1 MVSITSLRRRSNGAN
16 HLERKLSALQDDL
29 SRLQRDLRGIAAA
42 GGEIAGE
49 RMNDALESASAG
61 ARAVAGRAGAG
72 AKEAAD
78 RAADQ
83 LETWTHGN
91 LNPVREQVRS
101 QPLASVLLSAGA
113 GALVGALLVAV
124 RRE

>member
-1 MVSITSLRRRSNGAN
+1 MVSIASWRRRSNGSSQ
-16 HLERKLSALQDDL
+16 LERKLSALQLDL

-49 RMNDALESASAG
+49 RVADAVDSAEAG
-61 ARAVAGRAGAG
+61 ARAI
-72 AKEAAD
+72 AD
-78 RAADQ
+78 RAAEQ
-83 LETWTHGN
+83 LETWTDGN
-91 LNPVREQVRS
+91 LNPVRAQVRS

-113 GALVGALLVAV
+113 GALVGALLVAA

>member
-1 MVSITSLRRRSNGAN
+1 MVSIASWRRRSNGSSQ
-16 HLERKLSALQDDL
+16 LGRKLSALQDDL
-29 SRLQRDLRGIAAA
+29 NRLQRDLRGVAAA

-49 RMNDALESASAG
+49 RVVDAFESAEAG
-61 ARAVAGRAGAG
+61 VRS
-72 AKEAAD
+72 AAD

-83 LETWTHGN
+83 LGTWTNGN
-91 LNPVREQVRS
+91 LNPVRAQVRS

-113 GALVGALLVAV
+113 GALVGALLAAA

>member
-1 MVSITSLRRRSNGAN
+1 MSLASWRRRSNGSSQ
-16 HLERKLSALQDDL
+16 LERRLSALQHDL
-29 SRLQRDLRGIAAA
+29 NRLQVDLRGIAAA

-49 RMNDALESASAG
+49 RVADALGSAEAG
-61 ARAVAGRAGAG
+61 VR
-72 AKEAAD
+72 EMAD

-83 LETWTHGN
+83 LETWADGN
-91 LNPVREQVRS
+91 LSPVRAQVRS

-113 GALVGALLVAV
+113 GALVGALLVAA

>member
-1 MVSITSLRRRSNGAN
+1 MVSLASWRRRSNGSSQ
-16 HLERKLSALQDDL
+16 LERKLSALQDDL

-49 RMNDALESASAG
+49 HVADAFDSAEAG
-61 ARAVAGRAGAG
+61 ARAI
-72 AKEAAD
+72 AD
-78 RAADQ
+78 RAAEQ
-83 LETWTHGN
+83 LETWTNGN
-91 LNPVREQVRS
+91 LNPVRTQVRS

-113 GALVGALLVAV
+113 GALVGALLVAA